1 MSKKIIIILFFLNGC
16 VTENTERNWVNK
28 CIEDA
33 EEYVSWMYPKC
44 MDGYM
49 NYYIKYCEFN
59 APRQGFIFL
68 KTKSLDIEDNVLD
81 KNKPTP
87 EELIRS
93 HPTYGKPFTAQREYY
108 CQGGIPRY

>member
-44 MDGYM
+44 MYGYM
-49 NYYIKYCEFN
+49 N
-59 APRQGFIFL
+59 
-68 KTKSLDIEDNVLD
+68 
-81 KNKPTP
+81 
-87 EELIRS
+87 
-93 HPTYGKPFTAQREYY
+93 
-108 CQGGIPRY
+108 

>member
-16 VTENTERNWVNK
+16 VTENTARNWVNK

-68 KTKSLDIEDNVLD
+68 KTKIILIITVISRIILKSLVIF
-81 KNKPTP
+81 
-87 EELIRS
+87 I
-93 HPTYGKPFTAQREYY
+93 
-108 CQGGIPRY
+108 

>member
-16 VTENTERNWVNK
+16 VTENTARNWVNK

-33 EEYVSWMYPKC
+33 EEYVNWQYPKC
-44 MDGYM
+44 IDAYM

-68 KTKSLDIEDNVLD
+68 KRIPMDIEDSVLD

-93 HPTYGKPFTAQREYY
+93 HPDYGRNFKAQREVY